1 MEKGAGMT
9 GMLPITE
16 LLDECRT
23 DAERAQWLL
32 NVPQFILYRDQ
43 MAIYRVLRAARFYR
57 GAELVDLEISGLLS
71 KRDMDGKIPEDL
83 AVLIDLSRRFLKSLA
98 RKGGLV

>member
-1 MEKGAGMT
+1 MT

-43 MAIYRVLRAARFYR
+43 TAIYRILRASRFFR
-57 GAELVDLEISGLLS
+57 GEELVDLEISGLLS
-71 KRDMDGKIPEDL
+71 KRNVDGEIPDDL
-83 AVLIDLSRRFLKSLA
+83 ARLIKAARGFLKSIV
-98 RKGGLV
+98 RKGGLA